1 MTTPLPPRSP
11 YDPEAIR
18 RLRES
23 ARLLAR
29 TTSGPDAGA
38 DARALAGIGTAVLS
52 TTDTRPGTARP
63 GTTTPATVIAH
74 PAAFHAGETAYL
86 AGSGRK
92 PRRVRILRRN
102 ADGTLLVIGAG
113 ITCTVRATQLR
124 ATTDGGRA

>member
-29 TTSGPDAGA
+29 TTSGPAAEA
-38 DARALAGIGTAVLS
+38 DARALAGIGTVVLS
-52 TTDTRPGTARP
+52 TTDTRP
-63 GTTTPATVIAH
+63 ATGIAH